1 MRNYR
6 TDFYVLDTEEASEAD
21 VGKGDDYMEIE
32 IQEQ

>member
-1 MRNYR
+1 MWYN
-6 TDFYVLDTEEASEAD
+6 FLVAFLDTEEASEAD